1 MAHNLEIHDNGQAAF
16 VSARVDA
23 WHQLG
28 TVLPSAFTANDALEH
43 GLLGGWN
50 VRKAP
55 IQAQLPDG
63 RHIDVPGR
71 AAVIRDNPVTPGQID
86 VLGDVGD
93 AYHVIQ
99 NEELAGLL
107 DTLVDESGAHFETAG
122 AIDGGRRIF
131 ITMKLPG
138 HIKVGGV
145 DRIDNYLAAM
155 TSHDGSMAT
164 TLMVTPVRIVCQ
176 NTMNAAYGNHKT
188 SFRIRHTSGAQRA
201 IVSEAREA
209 LEFSF
214 DYLDEFQDEASKMI
228 NSTMSL
234 NQFEEIITR
243 EFGAPEDAPQPTITR
258 TENKLDEMLELFA
271 DADTHSRVRD
281 TVWAG
286 YNALVEWQDH
296 FSPVRGGDVADEV
309 ARAKNTI
316 QNNRF
321 KERARRL
328 MLSYV

>member
-1 MAHNLEIHDNGQAAF
+1 MAHELEMHDNGQTAF

-50 VRKAP
+50 VRKTP
-55 IQAQLPDG
+55 IQAMLADG
-63 RHIDVPGR
+63 SHIDVPGR
-71 AAVIRDNPVTPGQID
+71 AAVIRDNPVTAGKID
-86 VLGDVGD
+86 VLGDVGES
-93 AYHVIQ
+93 YHVIQ

-122 AIDGGRRIF
+122 SIDGGRRVF

-138 HIKVGGV
+138 HIKIGGV

-155 TSHDGSMAT
+155 TSHDGSLAT

-188 SFRIRHTSGAQRA
+188 AFRIRHTSGAQRA

-214 DYLDEFQDEASKMI
+214 DYLDEFQAEADKMI
-228 NSTMSL
+228 NSTMTL
-234 NQFEEIITR
+234 NTFEQIITK
-243 EFGAPEDAPQPTITR
+243 EFGAPEDAPQPTVTR
-258 TENKLDEMLELFA
+258 SENKLDEMLELFA
-271 DADTHSRVRD
+271 DANTHEGVRD

-296 FSPVRGGDVADEV
+296 FSPVRGGDMADEE
-309 ARAKNTI
+309 ARARNTI
-316 QNNRF
+316 NSNRF
-321 KERARRL
+321 KERARKL
-328 MLSYV
+328 MLAKI